1 MITIREKQELKQQLV
16 ASLQEEKNIRKVV
29 VFGSFLYS
37 DNPQDM
43 DVAVF
48 QDSSEGYVKL
58 AMKYRKMTRAVSKK
72 LPIDIFPIRPNAD
85 NALILAEIANGE
97 IVYEK

>member
-1 MITIREKQELKQQLV
+1 MVTFKEKQELKKQLV
-16 ASLQEEKNIRKVV
+16 ASLQGEKDIRKVV
-29 VFGSFLYS
+29 IFGSFLIS

-48 QDSSEGYVKL
+48 QDSSESYIKL
-58 AMKYRKMTRAVSKK
+58 AMRYRKMTRTVSQKI
-72 LPIDIFPIRPNAD
+72 PIDIFPIRPNAD
-85 NALILAEIANGE
+85 DAMILSEIANGE